1 MTRSIRGSHRSA
13 LLLAGLATSGLLL
26 AGCSAGQ
33 VAETA
38 GTVPSV
44 QGVNV
49 ASDNGD
55 FAIRSLLIAYPGV
68 DGYQAGD
75 DANLDVVL
83 YNDSPD
89 PVTVTVTTED
99 ARDVVLIDPHA
110 PLGEGS
116 AVTPTQTE
124 SPGADA
130 GLPPT
135 SPPAGQPAQITVPP
149 LSLVQLNSEASTV
162 LRLIGLGKPLHVGE
176 AIFVTFDFGGT
187 TIRAAAPVSVPLS
200 PATPP
205 EPIIERHTGFE
216 ELEDGHGGEG
226 GSGH

>member
-1 MTRSIRGSHRSA
+1 MTRSIRGSRRSA

-26 AGCSAGQ
+26 TGCSAGQ

-49 ASDNGD
+49 ASKNGD
-55 FAIRSLLIAYPGV
+55 FAVRSLLIAYPGV

-89 PVTVTVTTED
+89 RVIVTVTTED
-99 ARDVVLIDPHA
+99 ARDIVLSDPHA

-116 AVTPTQTE
+116 STTTTETEAPAGGPTQV
-124 SPGADA
+124 A
-130 GLPPT
+130 
-135 SPPAGQPAQITVPP
+135 VPP
-149 LSLVQLNSEASTV
+149 LSYVQLNSETSTV
-162 LRLIGLGKPLHVGE
+162 LRLIGLNTPLHVGE

-216 ELEDGHGGEG
+216 ELEDGHGGAG
-226 GSGH
+226 GAGH

>member
-1 MTRSIRGSHRSA
+1 MTRSIRGSRRSA

-26 AGCSAGQ
+26 SGCGAGQ

-49 ASDNGD
+49 ASENGD
-55 FAIRSLLIAYPGV
+55 FAVRSLLIAYPGV

-89 PVTVTVTTED
+89 PVTVTVTVED
-99 ARDVVLIDPHA
+99 ARDIVLSDPYA

-116 AVTPTQTE
+116 STALTE
-124 SPGADA
+124 
-130 GLPPT
+130 T
-135 SPPAGQPAQITVPP
+135 EPPAGTPTQITVPP
-149 LSLVQLNSEASTV
+149 RSYVQLNSEASTV
-162 LRLIGLGKPLHVGE
+162 LRLIDLNSPLHVGE
-176 AIFVTFDFGGT
+176 AVFVSFDFGGT

-200 PATPP
+200 PAAPP
-205 EPIIERHTGFE
+205 EAIIERHTGFE
-216 ELEDGHGGEG
+216 ELEDGHGGAG
-226 GSGH
+226 GAGH

>member
-1 MTRSIRGSHRSA
+1 MTRSIRGSRRSA

-26 AGCSAGQ
+26 SGCSAGQ

-49 ASDNGD
+49 ASENGD
-55 FAIRSLLIAYPGV
+55 FAVRSLLIAYPGV

-89 PVTVTVTTED
+89 QVTVTVTTEG
-99 ARDVVLIDPHA
+99 ARDIILSDPHA
-110 PLGEGS
+110 PLGAGS
-116 AVTPTQTE
+116 STAPTETG
-124 SPGADA
+124 SPVGD
-130 GLPPT
+130 
-135 SPPAGQPAQITVPP
+135 SAQITVPP
-149 LSLVQLNSEASTV
+149 LSYVQLNSEASTV
-162 LRLIGLGKPLHVGE
+162 LRLIGLNERLHVGE
-176 AIFVTFDFGGT
+176 AVFVTFDFGGT

-200 PATPP
+200 PAAPP

-216 ELEDGHGGEG
+216 ELEDGHGGAG
-226 GSGH
+226 GAGH